1 VHPRPSHQ
9 RGSCGSRGAQAS
21 HWRIRIAARSPWTSA
36 RLEAAWRPSFCPRPR
51 RRQRRDIQERPERSF
66 DEQEISRPVRSM
78 NRSGVLLD
86 TGPLVALLS
95 KDDREHDRARRLF
108 ATCEP
113 PLRTCES
120 VIAEACFLM
129 RPVDASG
136 PAEIIALGRK
146 GLYTISMSLEDHWDE
161 VESLLRKY
169 RSRAIALAAAWLIPC
184 GA

>member
-1 VHPRPSHQ
+1 
-9 RGSCGSRGAQAS
+9 
-21 HWRIRIAARSPWTSA
+21 
-36 RLEAAWRPSFCPRPR
+36 
-51 RRQRRDIQERPERSF
+51 
-66 DEQEISRPVRSM
+66 M
-78 NRSGVLLD
+78 NRPGVLLD

-161 VESLLRKY
+161 VESLVRKY
-169 RSRAIALAAAWLIPC
+169 RSRPISLADACLIRCADVYDEPRILTFDSDFAIYRWARNKAFRPL
-184 GA
+184 